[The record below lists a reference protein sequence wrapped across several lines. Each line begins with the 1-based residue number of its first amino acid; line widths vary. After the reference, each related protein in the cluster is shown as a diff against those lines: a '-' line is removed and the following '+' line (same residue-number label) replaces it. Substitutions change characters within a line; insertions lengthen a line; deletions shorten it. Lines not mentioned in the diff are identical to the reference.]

1 MNAEPWQCK
10 PWFAWPPQIPS
21 RPARRALYAA
31 GMAHAK
37 TSYVCLPCRASYK
50 QPYDRDRQ
58 HRLCPRCAEPLVHV
72 GSAFAPPPRRD
83 TAAWRTL
90 SVLLH
95 AGVRFHK
102 SCCGG
107 PGYRPRTLREV
118 RERMTYARRT
128 GEPFAKA
135 LVRREVP

>member
-1 MNAEPWQCK
+1 M
-10 PWFAWPPQIPS
+10 S
-21 RPARRALYAA
+21 
-31 GMAHAK
+31 HAK

-58 HRLCPRCAEPLVHV
+58 RVCPRCAQSLIHV
-72 GSAFAPPPRRD
+72 GSAFAAPRRRD
-83 TAAWRTL
+83 AAAWRTL

-107 PGYRPRTLREV
+107 PGYRPRTLSEV
-118 RERMTYARRT
+118 RERMTYARRS
-128 GEPFAKA
+128 GEPFARA
-135 LVRREVP
+135 LVRYEVPSVPPRG

>member
-1 MNAEPWQCK
+1 
-10 PWFAWPPQIPS
+10 
-21 RPARRALYAA
+21 
-31 GMAHAK
+31 MAHAK

-58 HRLCPRCAEPLVHV
+58 RICPRCTQPLTHA
-72 GSAFAPPPRRD
+72 GSAFAAPRRRD

-107 PGYRPRTLREV
+107 PGYRPRTLAEV
-118 RERMTYARRT
+118 RERMTYARRS
-128 GEPFAKA
+128 GEPFARS
-135 LVRREVP
+135 LVRYEVPSFPPRSRDKRLRGKGRSDAYGG

>member
-1 MNAEPWQCK
+1 M
-10 PWFAWPPQIPS
+10 PP
-21 RPARRALYAA
+21 
-31 GMAHAK
+31 AK

-50 QPYDRDRQ
+50 QPYLSYEPHDRDNR
-58 HRLCPRCAEPLVHV
+58 RVCPRCAEPLVHV
-72 GSAFAPPPRRD
+72 GSAFAAPPRRD
-83 TAAWRTL
+83 TEAWRVL

-118 RERMTYARRT
+118 RGRMAYARRS

-135 LVRREVP
+135 PVRYEVP